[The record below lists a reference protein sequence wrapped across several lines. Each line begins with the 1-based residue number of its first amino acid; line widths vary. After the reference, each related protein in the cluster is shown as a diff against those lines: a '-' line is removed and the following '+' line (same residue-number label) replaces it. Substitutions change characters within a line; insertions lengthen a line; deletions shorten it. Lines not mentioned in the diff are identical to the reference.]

1 MSEQQFSQKS
11 KVNRLVQSLTL
22 LWLDSCCFGYFVVHE
37 CSLPLSVDHLESTQC
52 FTGVLEVE
60 GAEQTVASELL
71 PAPLGFSRF
80 LVSPNPVGA
89 LQPGTLL
96 SSCLPTCS
104 QGFCSLWDGR
114 TRLCVRG
121 LAVAVGQQ
129 GFLKSVFFPNCR
141 VPFQSGFC
149 IPRSGA

>member
-37 CSLPLSVDHLESTQC
+37 YSLPLSVDHLESMQC
-52 FTGVLEVE
+52 FMGVLEVE

-80 LVSPNPVGA
+80 PVSPNPVGA

-121 LAVAVGQQ
+121 LAARILEKC
-129 GFLKSVFFPNCR
+129 FLSKL
-141 VPFQSGFC
+141 QSTFSK
-149 IPRSGA
+149 RFLHS